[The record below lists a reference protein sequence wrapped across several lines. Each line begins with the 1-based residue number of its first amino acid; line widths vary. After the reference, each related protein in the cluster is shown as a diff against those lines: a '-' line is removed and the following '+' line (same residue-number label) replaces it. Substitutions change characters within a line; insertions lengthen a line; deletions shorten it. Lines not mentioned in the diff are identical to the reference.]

1 MYFRLYENGQFT
13 FTIEAFKKD
22 GDILIPKE
30 DYDKFQEL
38 QSQGKQFKVKDS
50 TKNNLFEILEV
61 IENEHVFNKPQSEIL
76 KEEQITQNNEITAN
90 MIAITEMY
98 EMVLSLK
105 NNIKE

>member
-1 MYFRLYENGQFT
+1 MYFRLYENGEFSFT
-13 FTIEAFKKD
+13 VEVFKKD

-38 QSQGKQFKVKDS
+38 QFHGKQFKVKDS

-61 IENEHVFNKPQSEIL
+61 VENEYVFNKPQSEIL

-98 EMVLSLK
+98 EMLLSLK